1 MKTETKKIHD
11 SIERALQSVQREF
24 WPTSETVSHTLLK
37 CVRLRGIVRLH
48 LMRRGVDLD
57 CMDDVIAE
65 VAVVMQMKMVS
76 RLRDPRDVYYV
87 IYQVAAFVASNYS
100 KKSIN
105 TSHSEEISLSSLV
118 RPDDTGSENDVL
130 DRLTSD
136 SALENEGEHTN
147 RRIDLDNA
155 RRRLSEK
162 IAAFGWPQDIQKERT
177 RLGRPPKMQSNV
189 A

>member
-1 MKTETKKIHD
+1 
-11 SIERALQSVQREF
+11 
-24 WPTSETVSHTLLK
+24 
-37 CVRLRGIVRLH
+37 
-48 LMRRGVDLD
+48 
-57 CMDDVIAE
+57 
-65 VAVVMQMKMVS
+65 MKMVS